1 MLMDRYYTSWLAGL
15 AAVGVVL
22 LLAADGGA
30 RHVLHVLITTVVI
43 VVTWALAVGFAPL
56 PI

>member
-1 MLMDRYYTSWLAGL
+1 MLMARYYISWLAGL

-30 RHVLHVLITTVVI
+30 RHVLHVLVTTVVI

>member
-1 MLMDRYYTSWLAGL
+1 MLMARYYISWLAGL

-43 VVTWALAVGFAPL
+43 LVTWALTVGFPLL

>member
-1 MLMDRYYTSWLAGL
+1 MDRYYASWVAGL

-30 RHVLHVLITTVVI
+30 RHVLDVLVTIVVI
-43 VVTWALAVGFAPL
+43 LARCGLAVGLALL
-56 PI
+56 PV

>member
-22 LLAADGGA
+22 LLATDDGA
-30 RHVLHVLITTVVI
+30 RHVLHVLVTAVLIL
-43 VVTWALAVGFAPL
+43 VTWALAVGFAL
-56 PI
+56 VPI